1 MPTNINIGV
10 LGHVDAG
17 KTALVRALST
27 QGSTASFDKHPQSAE
42 RGITLDLGFSSCLI
56 DAGPELTGK
65 CTKVRLRLPATLTV
79 SEPGVESDK
88 LQVTWVDCPGHA
100 SLVRTVLASVRIID
114 MALVVVDATK
124 GFQTQTGESLVLCEL
139 ATSHVIIVL
148 SKVDLLPQQERMA
161 AIEKITARVRK
172 TLSKTKFADA
182 SIVPTTV
189 KPSGEMSDAE
199 KALYA
204 PDAVTKCISKLASV
218 PVRSPDGP
226 FLCLIDHCFLIKG
239 QGTIATGTVIGGSVR
254 VGDMVEIP
262 VLGVSKKVK
271 SIQVF
276 RRPVKHAQQGDRVGI
291 CLGQMDSA
299 DLERGIVCTPSSVQ
313 TSHAFVCTVQRIRFF
328 KRTCSSGTKFHVTLG
343 NETMLATAVFFKDTE
358 GSRILVDNLP
368 NWDTDVAAADPDVP
382 QQQDTTLALLRFDKP
397 IFCPPNAA
405 YIASRLDMDIHD
417 SSCRM
422 AFQGNVV
429 ALHSDGAANKPAFA
443 ISIPRSRQ
451 GRVERILDANTVLV
465 EGAFNSKSA
474 VLAFADK
481 PVVLLQG
488 QIRGTIQSP
497 FGLSGKFKAFFTGGH
512 MLPLDG
518 RHDPAMVEI
527 RYAKVGMY

>member
-27 QGSTASFDKHPQSAE
+27 QGSTASFECAPP
-42 RGITLDLGFSSCLI
+42 
-56 DAGPELTGK
+56 AGLRLTPLRNSILTIPHARPELTGK

-276 RRPVKHAQQGDRVGI
+276 RRPVKHAQQGDRALRDVDDA
-291 CLGQMDSA
+291 L
-299 DLERGIVCTPSSVQ
+299 
-313 TSHAFVCTVQRIRFF
+313 IR
-328 KRTCSSGTKFHVTLG
+328 VTARSL
-343 NETMLATAVFFKDTE
+343 
-358 GSRILVDNLP
+358 
-368 NWDTDVAAADPDVP
+368 
-382 QQQDTTLALLRFDKP
+382 
-397 IFCPPNAA
+397 
-405 YIASRLDMDIHD
+405 IHN
-417 SSCRM
+417 
-422 AFQGNVV
+422 Q
-429 ALHSDGAANKPAFA
+429 
-443 ISIPRSRQ
+443 
-451 GRVERILDANTVLV
+451 ILDANTVLV